1 MPDQSDPIKKDD
13 APAKPLTAAQKLKAK
28 RKRAKELRMMHK
40 LGIPTPKK
48 GGKRAGAGQRP
59 FSPTDDQRRIV
70 LMMKGMKQSEEVI
83 ANAIMNPHTQ
93 WPITVETLHKHFR
106 KELDTGVAAVIAIL
120 SGTLMKNLARG
131 LEGTSFFMSKN
142 LMGFRSGCWAR
153 AMSTCPML
161 MARRAAPRSQGASL
175 SRAGCRRGR
184 RMRSLRAT
192 TMTKSR
198 QRNRVNSAGLA
209 HCHKF
214 CHKSGHGKS
223 LSQMRR

>member
-1 MPDQSDPIKKDD
+1 VPDQSDPIKKDD

-142 LMGFRSGCWAR
+142 LMGFRSEPLDPRPVLGKGDEYVPNADGSPGGPTITR
-153 AMSTCPML
+153 RIIIEGGLPKGSTPEKPEGDDYDEVPPEE
-161 MARRAAPRSQGASL
+161 PR
-175 SRAGCRRGR
+175 
-184 RMRSLRAT
+184 
-192 TMTKSR
+192 K
-198 QRNRVNSAGLA
+198 
-209 HCHKF
+209 
-214 CHKSGHGKS
+214 
-223 LSQMRR
+223 